1 MHCLE
6 IAFRKLF
13 LYMKILIVGASG
25 LVGGNCLTY
34 FKSKGWD
41 CLGTHFGFKTDHTSF
56 FDTLELDNPQNPDFE
71 TFKPDYILNC
81 GALTHVDYC
90 EENPHESEQK
100 TLIAQRNIIKLA
112 QKLNAKLIYISTDY
126 VFDGENGPYL
136 EDDIQN
142 PLSVYGKHKQ
152 LAEQETL
159 AHSSLNLVLR
169 ITNVYG
175 DEIRGK
181 NFVARIIS
189 QIKNGDKLSLKLPI
203 DQFATPVN
211 AKDIARALYLLI
223 NDKKSGVYH
232 IASTDYVNRVQ
243 LAQKVLSY
251 YPEAHY
257 DLIAIKTSELNQP
270 AKRPL
275 LGGLKS
281 YKFLQEY
288 PTFVFSNLDDY
299 LKEKVQQ

>member
-1 MHCLE
+1 
-6 IAFRKLF
+6 
-13 LYMKILIVGASG
+13 MKILIVGASG
-25 LVGGNCLTY
+25 LVGGNCLDY

-41 CLGTHFGFKTDHTSF
+41 CLGTHFGFETSQTQF
-56 FDTLELDNPQNPDFE
+56 FDTLDLNNPQNPDFE
-71 TFKPDYILNC
+71 AFKPDYILNC

-90 EENPHESEQK
+90 EENPHESELK
-100 TLIAQRNIIKLA
+100 TLTAQRNIIQLA
-112 QKLNAKLIYISTDY
+112 QKLQAKLIYIGTDY
-126 VFDGENGPYL
+126 IFDGVSGPYS
-136 EDDIQN
+136 ENDIQN
-142 PLSVYGKHKQ
+142 PLSIYGKHKQ
-152 LAEQETL
+152 MAEQETL
-159 AHSSLNLVLR
+159 AHSPQNLVLR

-181 NFVARIIS
+181 NFVARIIA
-189 QIKNGDKLSLKLPI
+189 QINNGDKLTLKLPI

-223 NDKKSGVYH
+223 NDQKSGVYH

-251 YPEAHY
+251 YPEAQY
-257 DLIAIKTSELNQP
+257 ELIAIKTSDMNQP

-281 YKFLQEY
+281 FKFLQEY
-288 PTFVFSNLDDY
+288 PTFEFSNLDDY
-299 LKEKVQQ
+299 LKEKVK